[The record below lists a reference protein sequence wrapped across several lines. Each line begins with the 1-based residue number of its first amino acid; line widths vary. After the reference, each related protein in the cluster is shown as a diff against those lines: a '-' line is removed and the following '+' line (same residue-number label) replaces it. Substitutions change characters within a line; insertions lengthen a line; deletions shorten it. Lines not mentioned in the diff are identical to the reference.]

1 MPDVLKTEIST
12 GQTFCASPVKV
23 AGCKSNSGR
32 IRRHQKAA
40 EEWNKKVE
48 TKIRTSSRL
57 RDKLDKKR
65 IAEEEAAE
73 AELAAQIAEIEEAKP
88 TPSKNKKRKAKRKRR
103 ESREAEA
110 KEQSDE
116 EEILLQPTKKAKS
129 K

>member
-1 MPDVLKTEIST
+1 
-12 GQTFCASPVKV
+12 
-23 AGCKSNSGR
+23 
-32 IRRHQKAA
+32 
-40 EEWNKKVE
+40 
-48 TKIRTSSRL
+48 
-57 RDKLDKKR
+57 R
-65 IAEEEAAE
+65 IAEDEAAE
-73 AELAAQIAEIEEAKP
+73 AELAGQIAKA

>member
-1 MPDVLKTEIST
+1 MSKSEKVKGGMKTEDVGGGMVVSVNLS
-12 GQTFCASPVKV
+12 GRKGS
-23 AGCKSNSGR
+23 GKSNR
-32 IRRHQKAA
+32 K
-40 EEWNKKVE
+40 WNQMEVEKKNKLIE

-65 IAEEEAAE
+65 IAEDEAAE
-73 AELAAQIAEIEEAKP
+73 AELAAQIAKA

-103 ESREAEA
+103 QSREAEA
-110 KEQSDE
+110 EEQSDE

>member
-1 MPDVLKTEIST
+1 MPDIIDTELST
-12 GQTFCASPVKV
+12 GRTFRASPVKV

-65 IAEEEAAE
+65 IAEDEAAE
-73 AELAAQIAEIEEAKP
+73 AELAAQIAKA

-103 ESREAEA
+103 QSREAEA
-110 KEQSDE
+110 EEQSDE